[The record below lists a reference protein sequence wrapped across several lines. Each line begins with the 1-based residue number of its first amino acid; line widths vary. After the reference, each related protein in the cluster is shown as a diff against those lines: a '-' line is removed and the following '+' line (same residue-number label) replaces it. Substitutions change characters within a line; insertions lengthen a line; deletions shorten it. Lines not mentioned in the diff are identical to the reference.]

1 MGHRRDGSVDSLSPA
16 PPERASI
23 ARRGMR
29 PETESAARAALS
41 PASESL
47 GSDDARTC
55 AAGAF
60 AARELAET
68 GRATCAAAV
77 ASGAAATLVA
87 LARLPASRRDRTS
100 TGVAPSDTASRRRD
114 WSLDETF
121 ECAALA
127 AHTLA
132 ALADADPD
140 GRYDLVAVPHALDA
154 LLSLLETSRETA
166 ADGETRARRHRE
178 RDRDC
183 SSSRRRACAAAAAAA
198 LFRLAPE
205 PATAAALACRPDA
218 IAALARLARDDE
230 IARDDETSDET
241 ACSALGVLW
250 VTTRGAG
257 GTSWAP
263 SYVAPGGGS
272 GSGASTP
279 RGGGSVGGWTSTRF
293 HGPVSTARDAPAL
306 IAAHIAHEHLHD
318 LAAAM
323 RAGAKDRRGD
333 EDGKDEVSDALR
345 GRSARR
351 RRAAWIAA
359 NVARSSPTGA
369 AAVARCAPLLA
380 SLMASAGR
388 RRPMNE
394 RAAAMSAVWYA
405 AASPGDAAS
414 SPAANRRRILD
425 APGCAATLVEAVD
438 GAWRW

>member
-1 MGHRRDGSVDSLSPA
+1 MGAWTPLSPP
-16 PPERASI
+16 PPERASP

-29 PETESAARAALS
+29 PET
-41 PASESL
+41 
-47 GSDDARTC
+47 GI
-55 AAGAF
+55 
-60 AARELAET
+60 
-68 GRATCAAAV
+68 GRARR
-77 ASGAAATLVA
+77 A
-87 LARLPASRRDRTS
+87 LARVGVPRFGRRADVRGGGVRRARARRDGSRDVLRRRGERRGGDARRARATPASRRDRTS

-127 AHTLA
+127 AHTLT

-166 ADGETRARRHRE
+166 ADGETRARRHRD

-230 IARDDETSDET
+230 TSDET

-250 VTTRGAG
+250 VTTRGPG

-263 SYVAPGGGS
+263 LYVAPGGGS

-293 HGPVSTARDAPAL
+293 HGPVSTARDAPHSSPRRSPTNTSTTSPRRCVRGRRARWTRTGKTRKATRTGKTRTGKTRKATTRGAPGKRVVAL
-306 IAAHIAHEHLHD
+306 
-318 LAAAM
+318 
-323 RAGAKDRRGD
+323 G
-333 EDGKDEVSDALR
+333 ALR
-345 GRSARR
+345 GVVARR
-351 RRAAWIAA
+351 GSRRTWRGRHRRAPPRSHG
-359 NVARSSPTGA
+359 ARL
-369 AAVARCAPLLA
+369 C
-380 SLMASAGR
+380 
-388 RRPMNE
+388 
-394 RAAAMSAVWYA
+394 
-405 AASPGDAAS
+405 
-414 SPAANRRRILD
+414 
-425 APGCAATLVEAVD
+425 
-438 GAWRW
+438 WRH

>member
-16 PPERASI
+16 PPERASF

-68 GRATCAAAV
+68 GHATCSAAV

-127 AHTLA
+127 AHTLT

-166 ADGETRARRHRE
+166 ADGETRARRHRD

-230 IARDDETSDET
+230 TSDET

-250 VTTRGAG
+250 VTTRGPG

-263 SYVAPGGGS
+263 LYVAPGGGS

-293 HGPVSTARDAPAL
+293 HGPVSTARGGGAL
-306 IAAHIAHEHLHD
+306 IAAQIAHEHLHD

-323 RAGAKDRRGD
+323 RAGASRAVD
-333 EDGKDEVSDALR
+333 EDGKDEESDEDGKDEDGKDEESDDARSAARSRVAALS
-345 GRSARR
+345 RSARVASR
-351 RRAAWIAA
+351 RGSRRTWRGRHRRAPPRSHG
-359 NVARSSPTGA
+359 ARL
-369 AAVARCAPLLA
+369 C
-380 SLMASAGR
+380 
-388 RRPMNE
+388 
-394 RAAAMSAVWYA
+394 
-405 AASPGDAAS
+405 
-414 SPAANRRRILD
+414 
-425 APGCAATLVEAVD
+425 
-438 GAWRW
+438 WRH

>member
-68 GRATCAAAV
+68 GRATCSAAV

-87 LARLPASRRDRTS
+87 LARLPASRRDRAS

-166 ADGETRARRHRE
+166 ADGETRARHHRE

-263 SYVAPGGGS
+263 LYVAPGGGS

-293 HGPVSTARDAPAL
+293 HGPVSTARDAP
-306 IAAHIAHEHLHD
+306 HSSP
-318 LAAAM
+318 
-323 RAGAKDRRGD
+323 RTSPTNTSTTSPRRC
-333 EDGKDEVSDALR
+333 VR
-345 GRSARR
+345 GR
-351 RRAAWIAA
+351 WIDAGT
-359 NVARSSPTGA
+359 RTGKT
-369 AAVARCAPLLA
+369 R
-380 SLMASAGR
+380 
-388 RRPMNE
+388 
-394 RAAAMSAVWYA
+394 
-405 AASPGDAAS
+405 
-414 SPAANRRRILD
+414 
-425 APGCAATLVEAVD
+425 
-438 GAWRW
+438 